1 MGRDLIRLCNMQFYG
16 RHGVNPEEQE
26 LGQRFE
32 VDVDLRVETRPAALQ
47 DDLRLTINYAQV
59 YKAVKQIVEE
69 ERFDLIETLAETI
82 LCASVGNSRQRACG
96 CAYASRTLPLKAF
109 STMWLSTSS
118 VHKSYGSRLPRLRFE
133 HG

>member
-16 RHGVNPEEQE
+16 RHGVNPEEQV

-32 VDVDLRVETRPAALQ
+32 VDVDLQVDTRPAALQ

-69 ERFDLIETLAETI
+69 ERFALIETLAETI
-82 LCASVGNSRQRACG
+82 AMYIGRQFAPESVRVCVRKPHAPIKGVLDYVAVDIE
-96 CAYASRTLPLKAF
+96 RTKELWQS
-109 STMWLSTSS
+109 ST
-118 VHKSYGSRLPRLRFE
+118 
-133 HG
+133 

>member
-16 RHGVNPEEQE
+16 RHGVNAEEQV

-32 VDVDLRVETRPAALQ
+32 VDVDLQVDTRPAALQ

-69 ERFDLIETLAETI
+69 ERFALIETLAETI
-82 LCASVGNSRQRACG
+82 AMHIGRQFAPESVRVCVRKPHAPVKGVLDYVAVDIE
-96 CAYASRTLPLKAF
+96 RTKELWKS
-109 STMWLSTSS
+109 ST
-118 VHKSYGSRLPRLRFE
+118 
-133 HG
+133 